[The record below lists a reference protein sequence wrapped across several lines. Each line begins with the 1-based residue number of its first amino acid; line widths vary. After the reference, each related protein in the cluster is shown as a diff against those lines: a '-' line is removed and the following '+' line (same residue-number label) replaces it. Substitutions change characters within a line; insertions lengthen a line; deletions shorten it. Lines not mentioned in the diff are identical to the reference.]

1 MTMPSSAPWI
11 GADVYTSDGDK
22 LGKVKEVRGAYFKVA
37 APMQPD
43 YWLGT
48 ESVNG
53 GFGAGRVTVV
63 FDKNHID
70 ENKRDI
76 GKA

>member
-1 MTMPSSAPWI
+1 MTMPSSAPSI
-11 GADVYTSDGDK
+11 GDDVYTSDGDK
-22 LGKVKEVRGAYFKVA
+22 LGKVKEVRGVHFQVD

-48 ESVNG
+48 ECVKG
-53 GFGAGRVTVV
+53 EFGAGRVTLV